1 MSNVRSR
8 STAGGAILAVGV
20 LLALAF
26 TTAEAFY
33 PGYSTST
40 QTISALG
47 SDTGT
52 PESRLV
58 FNGAMVLGG
67 GLMAVAAYFL
77 RDVYETELVPALV
90 AVTGVV
96 GFAGVGLFP
105 EQTGA
110 PHALAALASFGGS
123 GVVAIAVARAESAA
137 FRYAS
142 MVLGVLELLA
152 LAAFVGLGGGTA
164 LGIGGLERWVAYLG
178 ILWAASYG
186 GFLLA
191 REA

>member
-1 MSNVRSR
+1 MVRSQSR
-8 STAGGAILAVGV
+8 AIAGSAILAVGV

-47 SDTGT
+47 SGTGT
-52 PESRLV
+52 PESRVV
-58 FNGAMVLGG
+58 FNGVMVLGG

-77 RDVYETELVPALV
+77 RDVYESSVVPALV

-110 PHALAALASFGGS
+110 PHVLAALVSFGGS
-123 GVVAIAVARAESAA
+123 GVIALAVARAESAP

-152 LAAFVGLGGGTA
+152 LAAFVGLQDGTA

-178 ILWAASYG
+178 ILWATSYG

-191 REA
+191 REP

>member
-1 MSNVRSR
+1 MSENRSR
-8 STAGGAILAVGV
+8 AIAGGLVLAVGV

-52 PESRLV
+52 PNSRLV
-58 FNGAMVLGG
+58 FNGAMVVSG
-67 GLMAVAAYFL
+67 GLLAVAAYFL
-77 RDVYETELVPALV
+77 RDVYESAVVPALV

-105 EQTGA
+105 SQTGA
-110 PHALAALASFGGS
+110 PHALAAMVSFGGS
-123 GVVAIAVARAESAA
+123 GLLALAVARAESAA

-142 MVLGVLELLA
+142 GVLGVAILLA
-152 LAAFVGLGGGTA
+152 LVGFVGLGGGTP
-164 LGIGGLERWVAYLG
+164 LGVGGLERWVAYLG
-178 ILWAASYG
+178 IVWAASYG

-191 REA
+191 RE

>member
-1 MSNVRSR
+1 MVRNRSR
-8 STAGGAILAVGV
+8 AIAGGLVLAVGV

-58 FNGAMVLGG
+58 FNSAMVVS
-67 GLMAVAAYFL
+67 GLLLAVAAYFL
-77 RDVYETELVPALV
+77 RDVYDSWVVPALA

-96 GFAGVGLFP
+96 GFAGVGVFP
-105 EQTGA
+105 SQTGA
-110 PHALAALASFGGS
+110 PHALAALVSFGGS
-123 GVVAIAVARAESAA
+123 GVIALAVARAESAA
-137 FRYAS
+137 FQYAS
-142 MVLGVLELLA
+142 AVLGVAVLLT
-152 LAAFVGLGGGTA
+152 LAGFVGLGGGTP

-191 REA
+191 RE

>member
-1 MSNVRSR
+1 MVRNR
-8 STAGGAILAVGV
+8 SHALAGSLVLAVGV

-33 PGYSTST
+33 PGYSTSSL
-40 QTISALG
+40 TISALG

-58 FNGAMVLGG
+58 FNGAMVVSG
-67 GLMAVAAYFL
+67 GLMAAAAYFL
-77 RDVYETELVPALV
+77 RDVYDSMVVPAL
-90 AVTGVV
+90 AGVTGVV

-105 EQTGA
+105 SQTGA
-110 PHALAALASFGGS
+110 PHALAAMVSFGGS
-123 GVVAIAVARAESAA
+123 GLVALAVARAESAA
-137 FRYAS
+137 FKYAS
-142 MVLGVLELLA
+142 AVLGVAILVTLA
-152 LAAFVGLGGGTA
+152 GFVGLRDGTA

-191 REA
+191 RE

>member
-1 MSNVRSR
+1 MSENRSR
-8 STAGGAILAVGV
+8 AIAGGLVLAVGV

-52 PESRLV
+52 LNSRLV
-58 FNGAMVLGG
+58 FNGAMVVSG
-67 GLMAVAAYFL
+67 GLLAVAAYFL
-77 RDVYETELVPALV
+77 RDVYESVVVPALV

-96 GFAGVGLFP
+96 GFAGVGLAP
-105 EQTGA
+105 AQTGA
-110 PHALAALASFGGS
+110 PHALAAMVSFGGS
-123 GVVAIAVARAESAA
+123 GLLALAVARAESAA

-142 MVLGVLELLA
+142 GVLGVAILLA
-152 LAAFVGLGGGTA
+152 LVGFVGVGGGTP
-164 LGIGGLERWVAYLG
+164 LGVGGLERWVAYLG
-178 ILWAASYG
+178 IAWAASYG

-191 REA
+191 RE